1 MNDSNLGDRP
11 NPAAG
16 PPPFGGISDLHR
28 RLGHPVRHDSSG
40 HQAYCVVCMLLWSS
54 HHGGWYSTDLVENL
68 VA

>member
-1 MNDSNLGDRP
+1 MNDP
-11 NPAAG
+11 NRQGPPDPASG

-40 HQAYCVVCMLLWSS
+40 GQAYCVVCMLLWSS
-54 HHGGWYSTDLVENL
+54 HDGGWYSTDLVESL